1 MHAWGICSFSL
12 GKSSPSQTNRRLIY
26 RYISSPSTMQ
36 EKPQNIQNLL
46 PHTNFLLPELIFLT
60 LNHLSTQVFL
70 MISIAPKGSMQSDN
84 WLLDEVEFGLHVA
97 INLNSKV
104 RPPPSRHWQ
113 PLENDS
119 QSNPLVKTK
128 YSSFFIYINLHLQ
141 MQLQTWIQKR
151 SASLTTQK
159 VSFQ

>member
-1 MHAWGICSFSL
+1 
-12 GKSSPSQTNRRLIY
+12 
-26 RYISSPSTMQ
+26 
-36 EKPQNIQNLL
+36 
-46 PHTNFLLPELIFLT
+46 
-60 LNHLSTQVFL
+60 

-141 MQLQTWIQKR
+141 MQLQTWIQQR

>member
-1 MHAWGICSFSL
+1 
-12 GKSSPSQTNRRLIY
+12 
-26 RYISSPSTMQ
+26 
-36 EKPQNIQNLL
+36 
-46 PHTNFLLPELIFLT
+46 
-60 LNHLSTQVFL
+60 
-70 MISIAPKGSMQSDN
+70 MISIAPKSSIQSDN
-84 WLLDEVEFGLHVA
+84 WPLDEVEFGLHVA

-119 QSNPLVKTK
+119 QSNPPCEDKIFI
-128 YSSFFIYINLHLQ
+128 FFFLFMHLHLQ
-141 MQLQTWIQKR
+141 MQLQTWIQQR